1 MNKKNLQTWRKN
13 EKQKGTGNRK
23 QKEPWITGYLKQ
35 QIRQKEGSFD
45 MEDYLTVICYTLLS
59 IPLFQNTKVDK
70 NMIHNIDHVRTV
82 SRHGEKKVGTTP
94 L

>member
-1 MNKKNLQTWRKN
+1 
-13 EKQKGTGNRK
+13 
-23 QKEPWITGYLKQ
+23 
-35 QIRQKEGSFD
+35 